1 MAKVKPVLL
10 TKTRREKLCD
20 EAFRQYN
27 KSTMSESNHDA
38 IYLQSSDTIR
48 LDIYLRHPG
57 KDCDMDKNKVDAHN
71 REYIGKLVIS
81 FSNKN
86 TIGG

>member
-10 TKTRREKLCD
+10 TKARREKLCD
-20 EAFRQYN
+20 DAFRQYN
-27 KSTMSESNHDA
+27 ESNMFESNHDA

-57 KDCDMDKNKVDAHN
+57 KDCDMDKNKVDAHS